1 MTTGMLVDRLPIG
14 NIKRMIHDEIDLDLR
29 SANFRIGIF
38 HSDACGK
45 VK

>member
-1 MTTGMLVDRLPIG
+1 MLVVQLPVE
-14 NIKRMIHDEIDLDLR
+14 NIRRMIHDEIDLDLR